1 MGGERGTNFLF
12 PFVSPIVYYAGPFGS
27 IVILLTGRQF
37 VLFFFTSFPVYLFKG
52 VTTAAESLFTYEQ
65 GKSHATYHHPNYQ
78 PIFADSQQLV
88 FSNKSLERDAK
99 DVCGD
104 NLQCMFDIY
113 TTKKVTI
120 GRASKETVEQFVA
133 VINDTVK
140 PGMI

>member
-1 MGGERGTNFLF
+1 MTE
-12 PFVSPIVYYAGPFGS
+12 S
-27 IVILLTGRQF
+27 QF
-37 VLFFFTSFPVYLFKG
+37 VVFFFTSFLVYLSKG

-65 GKSHATYHHPNYQ
+65 GKIHATYHHPNYQ

-99 DVCGD
+99 DVCGE
-104 NLQCMFDIY
+104 NLQCMFDIF

-120 GRASKETVEQFVA
+120 GKASKETVEQFVA

>member
-1 MGGERGTNFLF
+1 M
-12 PFVSPIVYYAGPFGS
+12 
-27 IVILLTGRQF
+27 GRQL
-37 VLFFFTSFPVYLFKG
+37 VGFFLISFPVYLFKG

-78 PIFADSQQLV
+78 PIFADSQPLV

-120 GRASKETVEQFVA
+120 GRASKETLEQFVA

-140 PGMI
+140 RGMI